1 MKKFRG
7 FVQESREDMNRAMM
21 RAPHGSSI
29 RADADKMM
37 GHLRTLG
44 HVRQSIENHLRATDR
59 VAPPIDP
66 EKPKSAEWHKNY
78 EAVMGQPYLPN
89 RPPRDAD
96 GRSHILSP
104 VTTHLFHTADGNKI
118 PLSAPI
124 SRKEVKAQYDR
135 AGEAMEKL
143 HSKLLT
149 YPHIDHETITRD
161 GSGGHSLYDPMY
173 VKHGT
178 SKHLLTIVDRHNKR
192 HPDRLDSRV
201 QNRLRVMSSQGTT
214 LNLNHGKH
222 GPEVTNMVLGRNPEV
237 IHHAG
242 DSPSE
247 TNENVAS
254 DVSMENM
261 GRDKVIESFIPFV
274 NRSTIMREDN
284 IKERKSELNNHIVN
298 YLLEKKDPRHV
309 EGHAKGHSKPATGS
323 KAEAQF
329 VTGMGGRASTAKA
342 GAQTP
347 DLILSHSEHGTH
359 EGEMKSG
366 GTIDLAQQRFSVH
379 TETGRLQHTTKGKVT
394 GRLGKLVKGV
404 TKRMEKLP
412 AGKIKTLVTSKK
424 TGEKKTKYRAKAAD
438 ELPKERRLKLNWK
451 NTHALMS
458 DKEAI
463 HVHVHPK
470 TGHTVIVPNK
480 RKHHH
485 LGKKLGLN
493 KTVSFHSLSKS
504 HGSKRSGF
512 ALRGFRPKGSSI
524 NASFEGSSA
533 HLVNAVRDA
542 GGHVFDSIDHATAHL
557 KKHGWSAQ
565 SGHKR

>member
-7 FVQESREDMNRAMM
+7 FVRESREEIDRVFMKA
-21 RAPHGSSI
+21 AHGSSI

-37 GHLRTLG
+37 KNFTTLG

-59 VAPPIDP
+59 IAPPIDP
-66 EKPKSAEWHKNY
+66 TKPKSAEWHKNY
-78 EAVMGQPYLPN
+78 EATMGQPYLPA
-89 RPPRDAD
+89 RPPRDENNQ
-96 GRSHILSP
+96 SYILSP
-104 VTTHLFHTADGNKI
+104 VTSHVFHRADGVKV
-118 PLSAPI
+118 PLSAPLP
-124 SRKEVKAQYDR
+124 RKEVKAQYDR
-135 AGEAMEKL
+135 AGEAMKKL
-143 HSKLLT
+143 HSRLLS
-149 YPHIDHETITRD
+149 YPHIDHEIL
-161 GSGGHSLYDPMY
+161 SNAANSGHSRYDPIY
-173 VKHGT
+173 VKHST
-178 SKHLLTIVDRHNKR
+178 SRHLHTLVDRHNKQ
-192 HPDRLDSRV
+192 HPDKLHPTSER
-201 QNRLRVMSSQGTT
+201 RLRSLASQGTT
-214 LNLNHGKH
+214 VNMNNHLH
-222 GPEVTNMVLGRNPEV
+222 GDAVTNMVLGRDPTV

-242 DSPSE
+242 DERSQ

-254 DVSMENM
+254 AVPTTKWD
-261 GRDKVIESFIPFV
+261 RDIIIESFFPV
-274 NRSTIMREDN
+274 
-284 IKERKSELNNHIVN
+284 IKETNDKRRSELNNHVVN

-309 EGHAKGHSKPATGS
+309 EGHASNHSKPVTGS

-329 VTGMGGRASTAKA
+329 VAGMGGRASKAKA

-347 DLILSHSEHGTH
+347 DLILSHADHGSHT
-359 EGEMKSG
+359 GEMKAG
-366 GTIDLAQQRFSVH
+366 GTIDLAQQRFAVH
-379 TETGRLQHTTKGKVT
+379 KETGRLQHTTKGKIT

-412 AGKIKTLVTSKK
+412 SGKVKKTRTSKK
-424 TGEKKTKYRAKAAD
+424 TGQKKTEYRAAAA
-438 ELPKERRLKLNWK
+438 EKLPKERRLKLNWK

-458 DKEAI
+458 DEEAV

-470 TGHTVIVPNK
+470 SGHTVIVPNK

-485 LGKKLGLN
+485 LGKKMGLK

-512 ALRGFRPKGSSI
+512 SLRGFRAKGSSI

-557 KKHGWSAQ
+557 KKHGWSAK

>member
-1 MKKFRG
+1 MKKFKG
-7 FVQESREDMNRAMM
+7 FVQESQEYLNRAMM
-21 RAPHGSSI
+21 RAAHGSSI
-29 RADADKMM
+29 RGDADRMM

-66 EKPKSAEWHKNY
+66 TKPKSAEWHKNY
-78 EAVMGQPYLPN
+78 EAIMGDKYLPN

-96 GRSHILSP
+96 GNSHILSP
-104 VTTHLFHTADGNKI
+104 VTTHVFHNADDIKI

-149 YPHIDHETITRD
+149 YPHLDHETIARD
-161 GSGGHSLYDPMY
+161 ASGGHPRYDPMY

-178 SKHLLTIVDRHNKR
+178 SKHLLTIIDRHNER
-192 HPDRLDSRV
+192 HPDKLHPKV
-201 QNRLRVMSSQGTT
+201 QNRLRAMSSQGTT

-222 GPEVTNMVLGRNPEV
+222 GSAVTNMVLGKNPEV

-242 DSPSE
+242 DTPSE

-254 DVSMENM
+254 DVSSVNLS
-261 GRDKVIESFIPFV
+261 RDTIIESFFPV
-274 NRSTIMREDN
+274 
-284 IKERKSELNNHIVN
+284 IKETNDKRRSELNNHIVN

-323 KAEAQF
+323 RAESQF

-359 EGEMKSG
+359 EGEMKAG

-379 TETGRLQHTTKGKVT
+379 AETGRLQHTTKGKVS
-394 GRLGKLVKGV
+394 GRVGKLIKGV
-404 TKRMEKLP
+404 TKRMATLP
-412 AGKIKTLVTSKK
+412 AGKVKRTRTSKK
-424 TGEKKTKYRAKAAD
+424 SGEKKTEYRAAAA
-438 ELPKERRLKLNWK
+438 EKLPKERRLKLNWK

-542 GGHVFDSIDHATAHL
+542 GGHVFDSIDHATTHL

>member
-7 FVQESREDMNRAMM
+7 FVRESQQYLNRAMM
-21 RAPHGSSI
+21 KAPYGSSI
-29 RADADKMM
+29 RADADRMM

-66 EKPKSAEWHKNY
+66 TKPKSAEWHKNY
-78 EAVMGQPYLPN
+78 EATMGQPYLPN

-96 GRSHILSP
+96 GKSHILSP
-104 VTTHLFHTADGNKI
+104 VTTHVFHNADGIKI

-135 AGEAMEKL
+135 AGEAMKKL
-143 HSKLLT
+143 HSRLLS
-149 YPHIDHETITRD
+149 YPHIDHEIIARD
-161 GSGGHSLYDPMY
+161 ASGGHPRYDPIY

-178 SKHLLTIVDRHNKR
+178 SKHLLTVIDRHNER
-192 HPDRLDSRV
+192 HPDGLHPKV

-222 GPEVTNMVLGRNPEV
+222 GSAVTNMVLGRDPEV

-242 DSPSE
+242 DTPSE

-254 DVSMENM
+254 DVSSVNLS
-261 GRDKVIESFIPFV
+261 RDTIIESFFPV
-274 NRSTIMREDN
+274 
-284 IKERKSELNNHIVN
+284 IKETNDKRRSELNNHIVN

-347 DLILSHSEHGTH
+347 DLIFSHSEHGTH

-366 GTIDLAQQRFSVH
+366 GTIDLAQQRFAVH
-379 TETGRLQHTTKGKVT
+379 RETGRLQHTTKGKIT
-394 GRLGKLVKGV
+394 GRLEKLVKGV

-512 ALRGFRPKGSSI
+512 TLRGFRPKGSSI

-542 GGHVFDSIDHATAHL
+542 GGYVFDSIDHATAHL
-557 KKHGWSAQ
+557 KKHGWSAK